1 MGFVLQADLFPH
13 LVQNLR
19 CEQPNRTRS
28 YIKAIAASHAL
39 MGRVHWILRQMPGQ
53 VDDMPAITPFDMHNA
68 PIEELI
74 RKAKAQSP
82 PDPTGARFGI
92 TDAVA
97 IQE

>member
-1 MGFVLQADLFPH
+1 MLQADLFPH

-19 CEQPNRTRS
+19 CEQPNRARS

-39 MGRVHWILRQMPGQ
+39 LGRVHWTLRQMPDQ
-53 VDDMPAITPFDMHNA
+53 VDDIPVIMPFDMHDA

-92 TDAVA
+92 PDPVA